1 MTIKSALEE
10 HASAVQETF
19 KLAPPV
25 AITGTSAAGIDWQ
38 AWVLILTA
46 IYTVLLIGHKVFQI
60 YKDFIRFRR
69 GELDSTTGEL

>member
-25 AITGTSAAGIDWQ
+25 AVTGAGAVGVDWQ
-38 AWVLILTA
+38 TWVLILTA

-69 GELDSTTGEL
+69 GEPDSTTGEL